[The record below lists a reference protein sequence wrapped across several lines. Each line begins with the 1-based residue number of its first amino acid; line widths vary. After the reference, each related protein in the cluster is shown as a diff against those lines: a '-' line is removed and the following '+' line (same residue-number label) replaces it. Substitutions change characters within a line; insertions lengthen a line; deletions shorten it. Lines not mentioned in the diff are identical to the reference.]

1 MKKLNM
7 EASDENVL
15 KTIADDK
22 LKRTNDVKSIIDI
35 LETIDYNAFISLDGA
50 WGEGKTFLVRQVEK
64 TLSYHYKE
72 ANNQSVSDE
81 EKAAFT
87 KNTVLA
93 KLDLNNTYLPIYFN
107 AWEYDN
113 NDDPLMAL
121 IFVVVK
127 ASQKYLSTKI
137 NVTSLTEKL
146 TSFVDSVNLS
156 IGNIGISANFEGIR
170 KAFSKKDILSSVR
183 TAEETKECVKEIL
196 DELIVEETQK
206 LVVFIDELDRCKPS
220 FAIEMLERIKHYYN
234 DERIIFIISV
244 NKSQLIHT
252 IANYYGSDF
261 DASKY
266 LNKFFDINFQL
277 PPVNIM
283 DHMYSLGIIL
293 PDNWVVEIANELQK
307 MYNLSLRDSTIYFQ
321 KIDTVSNIIKTA
333 FERQKVMLI
342 MVPILSI
349 LDIVDLQKKKSVLD
363 GNGLDVLISIIEKNE
378 FIRSFIVQ
386 FSGKRENDE
395 DSYKKGLETF
405 KNMYLYAFSQDFGD
419 HGYNWQWDIGRYFKG
434 ECIRIC
440 NMVD

>member
-333 FERQKVMLI
+333 FERQKVMLMII
-342 MVPILSI
+342 MVPILCI

-363 GNGLDVLISIIEKNE
+363 GNGLDVLRLNHKFCGI
-378 FIRSFIVQ
+378 
-386 FSGKRENDE
+386 
-395 DSYKKGLETF
+395 
-405 KNMYLYAFSQDFGD
+405 
-419 HGYNWQWDIGRYFKG
+419 
-434 ECIRIC
+434 
-440 NMVD
+440 